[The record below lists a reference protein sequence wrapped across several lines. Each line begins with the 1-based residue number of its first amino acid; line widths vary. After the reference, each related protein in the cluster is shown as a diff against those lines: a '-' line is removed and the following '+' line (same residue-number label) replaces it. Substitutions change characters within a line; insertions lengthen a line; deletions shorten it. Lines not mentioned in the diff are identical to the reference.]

1 MKKTTIFAGLIL
13 AALTLFCGC
22 QTVPKEI
29 SEELDA
35 RQLIQ
40 LGQDNYDNHHYK
52 AAEIYFNTVLDRYGD
67 DPKHFLEAKYELG
80 HLYIKQKKYSA
91 AYDNFNEIL
100 EIYESV
106 PVGLPGS
113 YKILC
118 GIELAKIPAE
128 KIKEFEARAKIVQET
143 PEERAVR
150 EAERKEAAQKAY
162 EDAVTK
168 QIEREKEMAKKRSEA
183 EKAAPASETKE
194 IEPPQ
199 EEGSGESSAKKAVEE
214 R

>member
-1 MKKTTIFAGLIL
+1 MKKTSIFAGFIL

-128 KIKEFEARAKIVQET
+128 KIKEFEARKNAPKT
-143 PEERAVR
+143 
-150 EAERKEAAQKAY
+150 EAEP
-162 EDAVTK
+162 K
-168 QIEREKEMAKKRSEA
+168 QE
-183 EKAAPASETKE
+183 AAPAVKEEAAPKEQEKAQTEAAPQAPVDETKEEAKEAPKE
-194 IEPPQ
+194 IEPPKT
-199 EEGSGESSAKKAVEE
+199 EGSGESSAEKAVEE